1 MLTIESATNPIYGN
15 AEGTNIT
22 LQVKFA
28 EFNEVMPF
36 AATSYDPMPYGVELF
51 ARALNGEFGEIAPY
65 VASITPA
72 EDQPTTQGAQTL

>member
-28 EFNEVMPF
+28 EFDEIMPF
-36 AATSYDPMPYGVELF
+36 GATPTDPMAYGIELYS
-51 ARALNGEFGEIAPY
+51 RALNGEFGTIAPY
-65 VASITPA
+65 VAPP
-72 EDQPTTQGAQTL
+72 EPVQPTTEGAQTL